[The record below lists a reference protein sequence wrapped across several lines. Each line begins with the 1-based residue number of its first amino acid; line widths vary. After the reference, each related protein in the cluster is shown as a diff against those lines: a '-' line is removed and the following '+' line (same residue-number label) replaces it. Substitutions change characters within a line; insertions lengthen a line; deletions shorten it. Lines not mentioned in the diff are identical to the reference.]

1 LEKQKKKLNPPF
13 DISIRL
19 PLGKKH
25 LKEKLVKM
33 AADNGISMTTLVIYI
48 FEWFFE
54 ERQKGKAFT
63 IRLK

>member
-1 LEKQKKKLNPPF
+1 LEKKRKLNPPF

-19 PLGKKH
+19 PLGKKE

-33 AADNGISMTTLVIYI
+33 AAENGISMTTLVIYI

-54 ERQKGKAFT
+54 ERQKNRVFT
-63 IRLK
+63 ITLK